1 MRKKVYSFFAFCIL
15 LCCLMQ
21 VSVSAYMPPPYLVA
35 VFCQSDMPPQTAYV
49 DLLLPL
55 QENDTSFV
63 SQKDAADI
71 RLFTDRA
78 VFDVDPSGEIAAY
91 EDGYYS
97 YLFHF
102 ADSSIIVNTNAAN
115 DEISV
120 QYGTQELLE
129 RVEQMHSCKLA
140 FVDAQGNI
148 LAISE
153 AFTVRDRP
161 FKDFKELLVSETS
174 VSVEYTTN
182 PYQIVFAVILCLV
195 AVGLCLVIFLLLKKL
210 RSKQKYR
217 G

>member
-1 MRKKVYSFFAFCIL
+1 MRKKVHLFSVSCIL

-91 EDGYYS
+91 EDGYFF
-97 YLFHF
+97 LFPS
-102 ADSSIIVNTNAAN
+102 AASS
-115 DEISV
+115 
-120 QYGTQELLE
+120 
-129 RVEQMHSCKLA
+129 
-140 FVDAQGNI
+140 
-148 LAISE
+148 
-153 AFTVRDRP
+153 
-161 FKDFKELLVSETS
+161 
-174 VSVEYTTN
+174 
-182 PYQIVFAVILCLV
+182 
-195 AVGLCLVIFLLLKKL
+195 
-210 RSKQKYR
+210 
-217 G
+217 